1 MKGAAILRKH
11 ALLRIFAAAVPG
23 ILAFRPNPGAIPHV
37 SHGMRLRL
45 AAMFLRRMIMI
56 LTSTTKITPATMRIV
71 FGSIEALS
79 LSKCVR
85 RRCCYGFRRILQLWV
100 MTAEANRQLKNTL
113 KTYGHRGKT
122 QMISTAC
129 ATSVTF
135 P

>member
-79 LSKCVR
+79 LTKCVR
-85 RRCCYGFRRILQLWV
+85 RRCRYGFRRILELRIMNAEDHSQL
-100 MTAEANRQLKNTL
+100 NNTL
-113 KTYGHRGKT
+113 NNTDHRG
-122 QMISTAC
+122 
-129 ATSVTF
+129 
-135 P
+135 